1 MKRILLVGIYYL
13 YYTEAYIRGIRKSNI
28 DILVDVVYL
37 DGFNRD
43 NINFIEYLKYKI
55 NKRCYIKNYYS
66 SIANKVKEL
75 IYKNQYNEFYS
86 ISGNISYEYIDRE
99 LLEEMK
105 AKGIRRKAIYID
117 TVKRYR
123 ENEQNLDL
131 FDKVFSVEPRDVGYL
146 KSHNIN
152 SIYYMPV
159 GAADDI
165 YSSEEYTEKKE
176 HDICFVGGY
185 SKYRAELCEKIAKF
199 CINNNIKFV
208 VYGPYWKKSKI
219 VDSLKINRHE
229 REFAKQ
235 YPYLHKCIVNRTL
248 TGEEVADLYKKSKIC
263 LNIHVP
269 IHLGLN
275 ARVFEISASPNFQLC
290 DTREDFSKLGFKD
303 GENIAVYKDADDCID
318 KIRYY
323 LSKDDLRKNIAKKGN
338 QLVLSKY
345 TMSKLMAK
353 TLDDNYRGEF

>member
-1 MKRILLVGIYYL
+1 MKRILFVGIDYL
-13 YYTEAYIRGIRKSNI
+13 YYTNAYIKGIKKLDA
-28 DILVDVVYL
+28 DILIDVEYL
-37 DGFNRD
+37 HDFNRD
-43 NINFIEYLKYKI
+43 NLNCIEYMKYKVDKDRYI
-55 NKRCYIKNYYS
+55 RYYYFNIKNK
-66 SIANKVKEL
+66 IKRMLN
-75 IYKNQYNEFYS
+75 KNQYDEFYS
-86 ISGNISYEYIDRE
+86 ISGNVFYKYIDRE
-99 LLEEMK
+99 LLLEMK
-105 AKGIRRKAIYID
+105 AKGIRSKAIYID

-146 KSHNIN
+146 KSQNIN
-152 SIYYMPV
+152 NIYYMPV

-176 HDICFVGGY
+176 YDICFVGGY
-185 SKYRAELCEKIAKF
+185 SEYRAELCEKIAKF

-269 IHLGLN
+269 IHFGLN

-303 GENIAVYKDADDCID
+303 GENIVVYKDADDCID
-318 KIRYY
+318 KIKYY
-323 LSKDDLRKNIAKKGN
+323 LSKDELRKNIAKKAN

-353 TLDDNYRGEF
+353 TLNDNYRGEF